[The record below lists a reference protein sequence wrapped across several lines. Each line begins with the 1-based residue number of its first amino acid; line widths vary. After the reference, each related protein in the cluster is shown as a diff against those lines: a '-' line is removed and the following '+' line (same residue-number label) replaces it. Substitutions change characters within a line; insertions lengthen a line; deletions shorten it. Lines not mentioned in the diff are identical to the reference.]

1 MALWRAI
8 VTLSF
13 VLLLLFL
20 ISSVESKR
28 KGSKGR
34 KDDHKQVTLQELC
47 RKSGQNSRKN
57 ILELQ
62 AFVDLSKA
70 FACLKVE
77 TCSRIPVCFV
87 EDTPDLKQ
95 ESLNDC
101 TVWSLLLHGLQ
112 TKRRI
117 EPVRESYATRRN
129 NAHVKPHT
137 DNTWD
142 EAVSS
147 LCHGANVYRFIPGD
161 TVEEGGTGKNG
172 TTKNSSSTDTG
183 TLKPKTSHR
192 NTTLRTIGRPR
203 KRRQGGALLGSLL
216 RRQMKKMK
224 RQNTNS
230 NSSCGILD
238 GCTRICVGQN
248 EKFTHVSDCTQFK
261 IKCTSKRLFRSRSRT
276 GRGKDKRKNPRRNN

>member
-62 AFVDLSKA
+62 AFVDLSKVQLHFKVVENGLGFDYTIKRRFSNVHFWKSFEFGMCLFFLQA

-112 TKRRI
+112 VMWLHLKFFFFF
-117 EPVRESYATRRN
+117 
-129 NAHVKPHT
+129 
-137 DNTWD
+137 
-142 EAVSS
+142 
-147 LCHGANVYRFIPGD
+147 RFCCYIGCAPG
-161 TVEEGGTGKNG
+161 
-172 TTKNSSSTDTG
+172 
-183 TLKPKTSHR
+183 
-192 NTTLRTIGRPR
+192 
-203 KRRQGGALLGSLL
+203 
-216 RRQMKKMK
+216 
-224 RQNTNS
+224 
-230 NSSCGILD
+230 
-238 GCTRICVGQN
+238 
-248 EKFTHVSDCTQFK
+248 
-261 IKCTSKRLFRSRSRT
+261 SRSFRVT
-276 GRGKDKRKNPRRNN
+276 SLRSCRNYDT

>member
-1 MALWRAI
+1 MALWRAS
-8 VTLSF
+8 VALSF

-20 ISSVESKR
+20 IPSVESR
-28 KGSKGR
+28 RRRPKGR
-34 KDDHKQVTLQELC
+34 KDDHKQATLQELC

-87 EDTPDLKQ
+87 EDTPDLRQ
-95 ESLNDC
+95 ENLNDC
-101 TVWSLLLHGLQ
+101 TVWSLLLLGLQ
-112 TKRRI
+112 TNRRI
-117 EPVRESYATRRN
+117 EPVMESRTNRRN
-129 NAHVKPHT
+129 NAHVKPRT
-137 DNTWD
+137 DYTWD

-147 LCHGANVYRFIPGD
+147 LCHGANVYRFIPGE
-161 TVEEGGTGKNG
+161 TVEEGGSSRNETN
-172 TTKNSSSTDTG
+172 KNSSSTDTG

-192 NTTLRTIGRPR
+192 NTTLPRRSRTRR
-203 KRRQGGALLGSLL
+203 RRQGGALLSSVL
-216 RRQMKKMK
+216 RRQMKKVK
-224 RQNTNS
+224 RQNANS

-261 IKCTSKRLFRSRSRT
+261 IQCTSKKFFRSRSRT
-276 GRGKDKRKNPRRNN
+276 GRGKDKRKNSRRNN

>member
-1 MALWRAI
+1 MPQKFLNMLLVISRHCLGINWPI
-8 VTLSF
+8 LHYFFFFFLS
-13 VLLLLFL
+13 
-20 ISSVESKR
+20 SS
-28 KGSKGR
+28 
-34 KDDHKQVTLQELC
+34 
-47 RKSGQNSRKN
+47 
-57 ILELQ
+57 
-62 AFVDLSKA
+62 A
-70 FACLKVE
+70 
-77 TCSRIPVCFV
+77 
-87 EDTPDLKQ
+87 
-95 ESLNDC
+95 
-101 TVWSLLLHGLQ
+101 
-112 TKRRI
+112 
-117 EPVRESYATRRN
+117 
-129 NAHVKPHT
+129 
-137 DNTWD
+137 
-142 EAVSS
+142 
-147 LCHGANVYRFIPGD
+147 
-161 TVEEGGTGKNG
+161 
-172 TTKNSSSTDTG
+172 TKNSSSTVTG